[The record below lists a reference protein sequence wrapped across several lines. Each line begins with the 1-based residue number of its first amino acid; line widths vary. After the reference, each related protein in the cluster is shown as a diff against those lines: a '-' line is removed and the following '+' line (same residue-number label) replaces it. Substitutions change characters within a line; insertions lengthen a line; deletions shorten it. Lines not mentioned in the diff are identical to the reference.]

1 MNGMNSYI
9 RQWLELAEGDFL
21 SAKHLLT
28 LYPHKLEVI
37 CYLCEQSAEKML
49 KSFLVPYHEEIP
61 RTHDLM
67 RLCRLCREHDEDFD
81 GIIDECARLMPYGVQ
96 VRYPNNTELYEE
108 DMLQALKDAEKVMD
122 VIRPKMQLF
131 VSEQEELSE
140 QKENDQTMI

>member
-1 MNGMNSYI
+1 MSGMSSYI
-9 RQWLELAEGDFL
+9 RQWLELADGDYL

-49 KSFLVPYHEEIP
+49 KSFLVPYQEEIP

-67 RLCRLCREHDEDFD
+67 RLCRMCREQDEDFD
-81 GIIDECARLMPYGVQ
+81 NIFDECARLNPYGVQ

-108 DMLQALKDAEKVMD
+108 DMQQALKDAQKIMD
-122 VIRPKMQLF
+122 VIQPKVQQIIEKQEC
-131 VSEQEELSE
+131 SERQEE
-140 QKENDQTMI
+140 KGQTME